1 MEYLP
6 YYTEREH
13 FRHTVRPGLSGLAQV
28 NGRNAIQWSE
38 KFELDYQYVSKI
50 TFWGDMK
57 IIFQT
62 VYKAFKREGIV
73 DSKEKPVKKLS
84 HIMKERAE
92 SIGSNKMERGGYG
105 SKNS

>member
-6 YYTEREH
+6 YYTEHEH

-28 NGRNAIQWSE
+28 SGRNAIQWSE
-38 KFELDYQYVSKI
+38 KFELDYRYVLKI
-50 TFWGDMK
+50 TFLGDIK

-62 VYKAFKREGIV
+62 IVKAFKREGIV

-92 SIGSNKMERGGYG
+92 SMNEMK
-105 SKNS
+105 